1 MTNTIARKLLSAG
14 FILSTTLLPILGA
27 ASPAE
32 AATRHCKKVN
42 LEVINNSGKEIKV
55 VDIDYYDVDA
65 LGDWRSEPIA
75 NTEVDPGETWQKT
88 RRLESV
94 NQENTRV
101 VVEYQT
107 RDIYGD
113 WGRRQEASSAW
124 QVCSRGATY
133 TMTIN

>member
-1 MTNTIARKLLSAG
+1 MTNQITRKLLSAG
-14 FILSTTLLPILGA
+14 FILSTALFPVLGA

-42 LEVINNSGKEIKV
+42 LEVINNSGEEIRIL
-55 VDIDYYDVDA
+55 DIDYYDVDA

-75 NTEVDPGETWQKT
+75 NTEVADGEIWEKT

-94 NQENTRV
+94 NQENTQV

-107 RDIYGD
+107 RNLHGS
-113 WGRRQEASSAW
+113 WGRRQEANSSW